1 MHMSDAL
8 VSPAVGGALWLA
20 AAGVAR
26 HASRRLER
34 DEERRLPLMGVLGA
48 FVFAAQMVNFAI
60 PGTGSSG
67 HLGGGLLLA
76 VLLGPHAAF
85 VVMTSV
91 LAVQA
96 LFFADGGLLALGC
109 NIVNLA
115 FFTSYLVYPLMW
127 RPLAGDERSS
137 GRIALASMAAAVV
150 GLQLGALAVVLETRA
165 SDVSSLPFGPFLLL
179 MQSVHLA
186 TGLVEGAITAVVVLA
201 VRRSRPEL
209 APTTTEGGRSV
220 LALAAA
226 AVVAAGALS
235 WFASTRPD
243 GLEWAAARASA
254 GAPPVPAGP
263 VHAFA
268 ARLQRATA
276 VMPDY
281 DLRGASPDRAGGWGA
296 PRAGTS
302 AAGLL
307 GIGLSVGFVAVVGLG
322 ARALRR
328 LAARRPRAQW
338 SPRSRAPLP

>member
-1 MHMSDAL
+1 MSDAL

-26 HASRRLER
+26 HAARRLER

-48 FVFAAQMVNFAI
+48 FVFAGQMVNFTI

-85 VVMTSV
+85 VVMASV

-96 LFFADGGLLALGC
+96 LFFADGGVLALGC
-109 NIVNLA
+109 NAVNLG
-115 FFTSYLVYPLMW
+115 FFSAYLAYPLVW
-127 RPLAGDERSS
+127 RPLAGDGRSS
-137 GRIALASMAAAVV
+137 ARVALASIAAAVV
-150 GLQLGALAVVLETRA
+150 GLQLGSLAVVLETRA
-165 SDVSSLPFGPFLLL
+165 SGLSSLPLGPFLLL
-179 MQSVHLA
+179 MQSIHLA
-186 TGLVEGAITAVVVLA
+186 IGLVEGAVTAVVVLA
-201 VRRSRPEL
+201 VRRARPEL
-209 APTTTEGGRSV
+209 APAETGSARAV
-220 LALAAA
+220 VALGTAAL
-226 AVVAAGALS
+226 VAAGALS

-243 GLEWAAARASA
+243 GLEWATARAST
-254 GAPPVPAGP
+254 GAPPAASGT
-263 VHAFA
+263 VHELV

-281 DLRGASPDRAGGWGA
+281 DFKGASEPGRWGE

-307 GIGLSVGFVAVVGLG
+307 GAGLSVAFVAAVGLG
-322 ARALRR
+322 ARAVRR
-328 LAARRPRAQW
+328 RGSRRP
-338 SPRSRAPLP
+338 

>member
-8 VSPAVGGALWLA
+8 VSPAVGGALWLT

-26 HASRRLER
+26 HAARRLER
-34 DEERRLPLMGVLGA
+34 EEERRLPLMGVLGA

-85 VVMTSV
+85 VVMASV

-96 LFFADGGLLALGC
+96 LFFADGGILALGC
-109 NIVNLA
+109 NAVNLGLV
-115 FFTSYLVYPLMW
+115 TCYLAYPLVW
-127 RPLAGDERSS
+127 RPLAGD
-137 GRIALASMAAAVV
+137 GRRAWRVALASVAAAVV

-165 SDVSSLPFGPFLLL
+165 SGLSSLPLRPFLLL
-179 MQSVHLA
+179 MQSIHLA
-186 TGLVEGAITAVVVLA
+186 IGLVEGAVTAVVILA
-201 VRRSRPEL
+201 VRRERPEL
-209 APTTTEGGRSV
+209 APAGAGGARV
-220 LALAAA
+220 VVALGAAA
-226 AVVAAGALS
+226 LVAAGALS
-235 WFASTRPD
+235 WFASARPD
-243 GLEWAAARASA
+243 GLEWAAARASS
-254 GAPPVPAGP
+254 GAPAASAGP
-263 VHAFA
+263 VHGLL

-281 DLRGASPDRAGGWGA
+281 AIPGAAPAGEPAQWGA

-307 GIGLSVGFVAVVGLG
+307 GVALSVGFVTAAGLG

-328 LAARRPRAQW
+328 RAARRP
-338 SPRSRAPLP
+338 